1 MTLCDL
7 PDALATD
14 CILFD
19 IITEYEVSCMVQK
32 NSQTHMGIV
41 DEIMNPS
48 FQAEN
53 KTRTW
58 RINIINLFH
67 DIDTTTNMKGYTALL
82 SKTSDLKG
90 LSSWLIV
97 KL

>member
-19 IITEYEVSCMVQK
+19 ITTEYEVSCKVQK

-53 KTRTW
+53 KTR
-58 RINIINLFH
+58 I
-67 DIDTTTNMKGYTALL
+67 
-82 SKTSDLKG
+82 
-90 LSSWLIV
+90 
-97 KL
+97 

>member
-1 MTLCDL
+1 
-7 PDALATD
+7 
-14 CILFD
+14 
-19 IITEYEVSCMVQK
+19 
-32 NSQTHMGIV
+32 MGIV

-82 SKTSDLKG
+82 SKTFDL
-90 LSSWLIV
+90 
-97 KL
+97 